1 MFFIY
6 NSLLGFD
13 SHVKILNVFLLTASG
28 VSAFQRFSVSS
39 VSRGIFL
46 FQTILIIYITN

>member
-28 VSAFQRFSVSS
+28 VSAFQRFKCFK
-39 VSRGIFL
+39 GYIF
-46 FQTILIIYITN
+46 ISNHHYNIYN

>member
-28 VSAFQRFSVSS
+28 VSAFQV
-39 VSRGIFL
+39 
-46 FQTILIIYITN
+46 FQVFQGVYFYFKPSL